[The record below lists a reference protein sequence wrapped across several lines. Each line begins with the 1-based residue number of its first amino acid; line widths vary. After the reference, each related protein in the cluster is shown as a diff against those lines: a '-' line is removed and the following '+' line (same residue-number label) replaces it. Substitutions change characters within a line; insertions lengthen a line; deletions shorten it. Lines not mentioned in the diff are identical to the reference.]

1 MRASANANDTS
12 VGACSPPSNHF
23 HFTFWLYL
31 IFRTCGEMAVV
42 AAVILLPIVALNDQD
57 EKQVFRRMGPRQVSE
72 EDDSQQ
78 QQMNQQLSVEDGST
92 DSYLGDKSDEQTT
105 NSNHWWMWSLAGLV
119 LFGPLAGL
127 VSQTAGF
134 GVGFLLG
141 SALFGTASFMIALSP
156 PRQQPHDDHSSLPTF
171 RIATKDLCEILSERT
186 AVGVLMLMLFFG
198 MAAAVVH
205 TTFYW

>member
-1 MRASANANDTS
+1 
-12 VGACSPPSNHF
+12 
-23 HFTFWLYL
+23 
-31 IFRTCGEMAVV
+31 
-42 AAVILLPIVALNDQD
+42 
-57 EKQVFRRMGPRQVSE
+57 
-72 EDDSQQ
+72 
-78 QQMNQQLSVEDGST
+78 MNQQLSVEDGST